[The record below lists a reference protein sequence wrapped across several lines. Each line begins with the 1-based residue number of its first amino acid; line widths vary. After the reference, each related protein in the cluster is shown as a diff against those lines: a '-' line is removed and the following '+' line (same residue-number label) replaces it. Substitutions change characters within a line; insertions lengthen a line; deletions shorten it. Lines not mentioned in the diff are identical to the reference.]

1 MKKQTLI
8 LILTLTSI
16 FVNIHSQSISTDYTD
31 EDFNAA
37 FELLGLSLYKIDFAG
52 MKENTYIKV
61 TIDEHIP
68 DSIINSK
75 TYNFYPSKVKEN
87 QSNEIKVYS
96 KRASYN
102 SETIWLN
109 IVHPSMHVL
118 NRLDLDEQFRDT
130 HFWRNF
136 EPGGLEY
143 ERKIPVLV
151 YGMAWEVTYPS
162 GVTLMK
168 FCPDNLHRDLSNE
181 AFKKMN
187 HYYII
192 SYELNDTLPNKGSKT
207 SGRQEVK

>member
-8 LILTLTSI
+8 LIITLTAI
-16 FVNIHSQSISTDYTD
+16 CVRNYSQSFSTDYND
-31 EDFNAA
+31 EDINKA
-37 FELLGLSLYKIDFAG
+37 FEFLGLNLNKLDFTG
-52 MKENTYIKV
+52 MKENTYIIV
-61 TIDEHIP
+61 TVDEHIP

-75 TYNFYPSKVKEN
+75 TYYFDPSKVKEN
-87 QSNEIKVYS
+87 QSNEIKIYS
-96 KRASYN
+96 KRASSN

-118 NRLDLDEQFRDT
+118 GRFDLDEQFRDA
-130 HFWRNF
+130 HYWRNF
-136 EPGGLEY
+136 EPGELEY
-143 ERKIPVLV
+143 ESKVPVLV
-151 YGMAWEVTYPS
+151 NGMAWEVTYPN

-192 SYELNDTLPNKGSKT
+192 SYELRAK
-207 SGRQEVK
+207 